1 MKNNSSLKK
10 VEKLY
15 DNRISSTKDAVK
27 AAGQWGSDEYVP
39 LICEEICLKIC
50 LKKTHTVLELGCGA
64 GVLGNW
70 IAKRCGQYVGIDLSY
85 KMLQFFSK
93 NSNGNV
99 SLIQSTTDFV
109 PLPDHQFDIVIL
121 NGVTMHFPN
130 NELLERTL
138 KETIRFVTK
147 TGIIF
152 IGENVIPSG
161 SFWEFAWYNN
171 LSKNSQKLLLPYMRI
186 RKWLAKNP
194 KLAGK
199 WKSTHNE
206 VSPKFIKEFFANH
219 DVIQSKASAYTVKQR
234 ILQSKYKGNRRVD
247 FLIKL
252 K

>member
-1 MKNNSSLKK
+1 MNYDSSIKK
-10 VEKLY
+10 VAELY
-15 DNRISSTKDAVK
+15 DHRISSTKDAVK

-39 LICEEICLKIC
+39 LICEEICLKIS

-70 IAKRCGQYVGIDLSY
+70 IVKRCRQYVGIDLSY
-85 KMLQFFSK
+85 KTLQFFSK
-93 NSNGNV
+93 NSKENL
-99 SLIQSTTDFV
+99 SLIQSTTDLA
-109 PLPDHQFDIVIL
+109 PLPDNRFDIVIL

-130 NELLERTL
+130 DELLESTL
-138 KETIRFVTK
+138 KETKRLVTK
-147 TGIIF
+147 PGTIF

-161 SFWEFAWYNN
+161 SFWEFAWFNS
-171 LSKNSQKLLLPYMRI
+171 LSKNLQKLLLPYMKT

-206 VSPKFIKEFFANH
+206 ISPKFIKEFFTNH
-219 DVIQSKASAYTVKQR
+219 KVIQSKASAYTVKQR
-234 ILQSKYKGNRRVD
+234 ILESKYKGNRRSD

-252 K
+252 E

>member
-1 MKNNSSLKK
+1 MNYDLSLKK

-15 DNRISSTKDAVK
+15 DHRILSTKDAVK

-39 LICEEICLKIC
+39 LICEEICSKID
-50 LKKTHTVLELGCGA
+50 LKKTNTVLELGCGS

-70 IAKRCGQYVGIDLSY
+70 IAKRCRQYVGTDLSY
-85 KMLQFFSK
+85 MMLQFFSK
-93 NSNGNV
+93 NSKENL
-99 SLIQSTTDFV
+99 SLIQGTADLT
-109 PLPDHQFDIVIL
+109 PLPDNRFDIVIL

-130 NELLERTL
+130 KELLESTL
-138 KETIRFVTK
+138 KETKRLVTK
-147 TGIIF
+147 PGIIF

-161 SFWEFAWYNN
+161 FFWEFAWFNK
-171 LSKNSQKLLLPYMRI
+171 LSKNLQRLLLPYMKT

-206 VSPKFIKEFFANH
+206 ISPKFIKEFFSDH
-219 DVIQSKASAYTVKQR
+219 EVKQSKASAYTVKQR
-234 ILQSKYKGNRRVD
+234 ILESKYKGNRRAD

-252 K
+252 

>member
-1 MKNNSSLKK
+1 MKYNSSLKK

-15 DNRISSTKDAVK
+15 DDRISSTNDAVK
-27 AAGQWGSDEYVP
+27 ATGGWGSQEYVS
-39 LICEEICLKIC
+39 LICEEICAKLC
-50 LKKTHTVLELGCGA
+50 LKKTDAVLELGCGA

-70 IAKRCGQYVGIDLSY
+70 IAKRCRQYVGIDLSL

-93 NSNGNV
+93 NSEVSV
-99 SLIQSTTDFV
+99 SLIQSTTDLA
-109 PLPDHQFDIVIL
+109 PLLDNRFNIVIL

-130 NELLERTL
+130 NKLLENTL
-138 KETIRFVTK
+138 KEIKRLVTK
-147 TGIIF
+147 SGTIF

-161 SFWEFAWYNN
+161 YFWEFVWYNN

-199 WKSTHNE
+199 WKSNYHE
-206 VSPKFIKEFFANH
+206 VSPKFIKEFFSDH

-234 ILQSKYKGNRRVD
+234 ILQSKS
-247 FLIKL
+247 L
-252 K
+252 KTVH

>member
-1 MKNNSSLKK
+1 MKNNSSLKNVK
-10 VEKLY
+10 KLY
-15 DNRISSTKDAVK
+15 DDRISSTNDAVK

-39 LICEEICLKIC
+39 LICEEISSKIG
-50 LKKTHTVLELGCGA
+50 LKKTDTVLELGCGG
-64 GVLGNW
+64 GVLANW
-70 IAKRCGQYVGIDLSY
+70 IIERCREYVGIDLSY
-85 KMLQFFSK
+85 KMLQFFNK
-93 NSNGNV
+93 NLKENLI
-99 SLIQSTTDFV
+99 LIQSTTDLT
-109 PLPDHQFDIVIL
+109 PLPDNRFDIVIL

-130 NELLERTL
+130 KEILESTL
-138 KETIRFVTK
+138 KETKRLVTK
-147 TGIIF
+147 PGTIF

-171 LSKNSQKLLLPYMRI
+171 LSKNSQKLLLPYMKI

-234 ILQSKYKGNRRVD
+234 ILQSKYKGNRRAD
-247 FLIKL
+247 FIIKL
-252 K
+252 E